1 MLSAIS
7 IRKRWRF
14 SGEINLRGIKD
25 NYMFKINED
34 KMPEAEVSLR
44 LAFYL
49 INEELVNS
57 DVHVSIDGAQIETN
71 EKTHFDIRGFLKCE
85 GWIKEEDSLH
95 LFYGTYSKLNYK
107 KNWNSNFAS

>member
-7 IRKRWRF
+7 IRKRWHF
-14 SGEINLRGIKD
+14 V
-25 NYMFKINED
+25 F
-34 KMPEAEVSLR
+34 V
-44 LAFYL
+44 YL

-107 KNWNSNFAS
+107 KNWNSNFAKS